1 MSFSCNDV
9 CCYLSVLSLPTC
21 LILSDKHITGVS
33 TETGPDVRLDRLPS
47 QNDELTEDSAAEA
60 DKSDPQIVIL
70 DMLGSAVLLLA
81 LKENVYNLNVA
92 SHVSNQNC
100 SDSLPILAR
109 PDAHFWVSKVNELLL
124 LHSIWN

>member
-1 MSFSCNDV
+1 M

-47 QNDELTEDSAAEA
+47 QNDELTEDSAVEA

-70 DMLGSAVLLLA
+70 DVLGSAVGVVIGAKGKCL
-81 LKENVYNLNVA
+81 
-92 SHVSNQNC
+92 Q
-100 SDSLPILAR
+100 
-109 PDAHFWVSKVNELLL
+109 SKCCESCFQSKLF
-124 LHSIWN
+124 